1 MSEAGVISTVA
12 GLRGVSMV
20 VAPRK
25 DGGLRVKMP
34 VPQAIERVELVSG
47 PDLIAW
53 RGQAVEGLQAALV
66 ADQDGI
72 ILSMGTRVLSALCSW
87 RILDGSDRLVASVK
101 QEDLD
106 KLTALGVVEM
116 VVKPAGRLSDLS
128 LVLSNGWVLEF
139 FSESETGTWEL
150 AVVDGRADR

>member
-12 GLRGVSMV
+12 GPRGVSMV

-25 DGGLRVKMP
+25 DGGLRVKML
-34 VPQAIERVELVSG
+34 VPQTIERVERLSG
-47 PDLIAW
+47 PELVAW
-53 RGQAVEGLQAALV
+53 RGQSVEGLQAALV
-66 ADQDGI
+66 EEQDGLI
-72 ILSMGTRVLSALCSW
+72 VSMRFGVLSALCSW
-87 RILDGSDRLVASVK
+87 RILDGSDRLVDGWK

-106 KLTALGVVEM
+106 KLTALCVVEM

-128 LVLSNGWVLEF
+128 LMLSNGWVLEF
-139 FSESETGTWEL
+139 FSASELETWEL

>member
-1 MSEAGVISTVA
+1 
-12 GLRGVSMV
+12 
-20 VAPRK
+20 
-25 DGGLRVKMP
+25 
-34 VPQAIERVELVSG
+34 
-47 PDLIAW
+47 
-53 RGQAVEGLQAALV
+53 
-66 ADQDGI
+66 
-72 ILSMGTRVLSALCSW
+72 MGTRVLSALCSW